1 MILFVISYNERNNV
15 YTYNYHTIFIAK
27 ITVVISVIF
36 VRSKIYIIYL
46 FLFHLYHYI
55 SSRLLDSIL
64 ITLVTILSLSSV
76 C

>member
-15 YTYNYHTIFIAK
+15 YTYNTIFIAK

-46 FLFHLYHYI
+46 FYFIFIII
-55 SSRLLDSIL
+55 SVLD
-64 ITLVTILSLSSV
+64 